1 MKFKDSEQ
9 VKKWFRLLPLAKREL
24 NSKIDFYT
32 GLISDMSRVGVADER
47 LSQMTGSTY
56 QDKLSSIDFYRE
68 QIRRCKEKYNNTIAD
83 WERLSKLLDSDEAAI
98 VTAKYLKG
106 TSWDAME
113 FVVYFSRR
121 QCFRILNR
129 AAEKLVGQSVSG
141 DLNV

>member
-56 QDKLSSIDFYRE
+56 QDKLSSVDFYLSLIHICLQGHSRSKRDLLGK
-68 QIRRCKEKYNNTIAD
+68 RRDDGA
-83 WERLSKLLDSDEAAI
+83 
-98 VTAKYLKG
+98 
-106 TSWDAME
+106 
-113 FVVYFSRR
+113 
-121 QCFRILNR
+121 
-129 AAEKLVGQSVSG
+129 G
-141 DLNV
+141 D